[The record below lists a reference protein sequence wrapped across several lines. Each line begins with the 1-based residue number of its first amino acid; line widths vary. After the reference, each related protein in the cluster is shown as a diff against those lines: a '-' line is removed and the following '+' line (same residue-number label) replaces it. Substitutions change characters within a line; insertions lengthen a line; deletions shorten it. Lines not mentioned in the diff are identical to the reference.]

1 VRALAR
7 LAARS
12 LWNRRFTAGL
22 TLLSITLAV
31 TLLLGVE
38 KVRTEARDGFRS
50 AVSGTDLI
58 VGARAAPVQLLLHS
72 VFRIGDPTANV
83 RWSSYER
90 IAAHPL
96 VDWSIPIAL
105 GDSHRGYRV
114 LGTTDAY
121 LAHFRHGDDEALAL
135 ARGAWFEDLLDVVLG
150 AEVAR
155 ALGYGIGDAL
165 VLSHGSHAVSFHDHD
180 ALPFRVAGVLAPTGT
195 PVDRTLHVSLEA
207 VEAIHLGWEAG
218 VPLPGRTV
226 DEAGARAADLR
237 PETLSAFYLGL
248 DSPVAV
254 LQLQALVN
262 GWREEPLTAIL
273 PAVALQQFF
282 SLVGV
287 AEDALLLV
295 SGFVVLTGL
304 AGMMTMVLASLS
316 ERRREMAILRSVGAR
331 PGHVLV
337 LLLAEALVLTVLGT
351 LLGAALVQALILAG
365 GPVLED
371 LAGIRFAAGWPSPR
385 EWGLMGAV
393 VVGGTLAGLV
403 PAALAYRRSL
413 ADGLTVRL

>member
-1 VRALAR
+1 
-7 LAARS
+7 
-12 LWNRRFTAGL
+12 
-22 TLLSITLAV
+22 
-31 TLLLGVE
+31 
-38 KVRTEARDGFRS
+38 
-50 AVSGTDLI
+50 
-58 VGARAAPVQLLLHS
+58 
-72 VFRIGDPTANV
+72 
-83 RWSSYER
+83 
-90 IAAHPL
+90 
-96 VDWSIPIAL
+96 
-105 GDSHRGYRV
+105 
-114 LGTTDAY
+114 
-121 LAHFRHGDDEALAL
+121 
-135 ARGAWFEDLLDVVLG
+135 
-150 AEVAR
+150 
-155 ALGYGIGDAL
+155 
-165 VLSHGSHAVSFHDHD
+165 
-180 ALPFRVAGVLAPTGT
+180 
-195 PVDRTLHVSLEA
+195 VDRTLHVSLEA

-226 DEAGARAADLR
+226 DEAGARSADLR
-237 PETLSAFYLGL
+237 PRTLSAFYLGL

-393 VVGGTLAGLV
+393 VIGGTLAGLV